1 MARFF
6 SWNVPQ
12 TVPQKTAWFFLP
24 WLLWLT
30 CLVAIFFLG
39 DANNPIVW
47 AISFGYA
54 LILALMTRYLDLRE
68 LSSTAQPETVHIV
81 LSLAPFILDLCF
93 YGVLL
98 QLHGGASNAGV
109 FILYL
114 PVIVA
119 SMEMKRRI
127 AWFVAMLAITIYT
140 LLMLQGHAAHF
151 EHLSESFTNH
161 LSGMWL
167 TFVISTLLMTWF
179 VTQQRQAIIGQQKQ
193 IRKLRERQLRD
204 EQILSVAT
212 MGANTTHRLATPLS
226 TARLLVDELN
236 EQKAFEQSLVD
247 ELSAQIHVCHQT
259 VHTIAQQVRSHQS
272 ANMQRLPIDDF
283 IQQTLQYWWISRND
297 IRYQLNVAPQCAD
310 YALATDFNLQMSLT
324 NLLENAAY
332 ASLANQQDE
341 ISIEVA
347 IKDQQVV
354 INIDDQGQGIDPQL
368 MSQLGQVKVSSKPQG
383 MGMGL
388 ALANATIERFAGQ
401 LQLFNLPSG
410 SRSQVVLPCQPLAA
424 ASI

>member
-1 MARFF
+1 M
-6 SWNVPQ
+6 
-12 TVPQKTAWFFLP
+12 
-24 WLLWLT
+24 T
-30 CLVAIFFLG
+30 CLVAIFFFG
-39 DANNPIVW
+39 DATNPMVW
-47 AISFGYA
+47 GICSGYA
-54 LILALMTRYLDLRE
+54 LLLALMTRYLDVRE
-68 LSSTAQPETVHIV
+68 LAAQSQSDLINH
-81 LSLAPFILDLCF
+81 LWSLFPFVLDLCF

-98 QLHGGASNAGV
+98 QMHGGASNAGV
-109 FILYL
+109 FVLYL

-119 SMEMKRRI
+119 AMEMKRRI
-127 AWFVAMLAITIYT
+127 AWLVAVLAIAIYT
-140 LLMLQGHAAHF
+140 GLMLQGHAAHF

-179 VTQQRQAIIGQQKQ
+179 VTQQRQAIISQQKQ

-226 TARLLVDELN
+226 TARLLVDELKEN
-236 EQKAFEQSLVD
+236 QAYEQGLVD

-259 VHTIAQQVRSHQS
+259 VHTIAKQVRSHQS
-272 ANMQRLPIDDF
+272 ANMKLVAIDDF
-283 IQQTLQYWWISRND
+283 IEQTLQYWWISRND
-297 IRYQLNVAPQCAD
+297 IRYQLNVAPECVN
-310 YALATDFNLQMSLT
+310 YALSTDFNLQMSLT

-341 ISIEVA
+341 ITIDVSVSA
-347 IKDQQVV
+347 QQVV
-354 INIDDQGQGIDPQL
+354 INIDDQGQGIDPKL
-368 MSQLGQVKVSSKPQG
+368 LSQLGQVKVASKSQG

-410 SRSQVVLPCQPLAA
+410 SRSQVILPCQALALGH
-424 ASI
+424 

>member
-1 MARFF
+1 M
-6 SWNVPQ
+6 
-12 TVPQKTAWFFLP
+12 
-24 WLLWLT
+24 
-30 CLVAIFFLG
+30 
-39 DANNPIVW
+39 
-47 AISFGYA
+47 YA
-54 LILALMTRYLDLRE
+54 LLLAFITRYLDIRALAAR
-68 LSSTAQPETVHIV
+68 SQPTVIHHAQ
-81 LSLAPFILDLCF
+81 SMFPFVLDLCF

-98 QLHGGASNAGV
+98 QMHGGASNAGV
-109 FILYL
+109 FVLYL

-119 SMEMKRRI
+119 AMEMKRRI
-127 AWFVAMLAITIYT
+127 AWLVAMLAIAIYT
-140 LLMLQGHAAHF
+140 GLMLQGHAAHF
-151 EHLSESFTNH
+151 EHLSKSFTNH

-179 VTQQRQAIIGQQKQ
+179 VTQQRQAIISQQKQ

-236 EQKAFEQSLVD
+236 EQKQYEQALVD

-272 ANMQRLPIDDF
+272 ANMQRQPIDDF
-283 IQQTLQYWWISRND
+283 IEQTLQYWWVSRND
-297 IRYQLNVAPQCAD
+297 IRYQLNVAPECAK
-310 YALATDFNLQMSLT
+310 YVLTTDFNLQMSLT
-324 NLLENAAY
+324 NLLENAAF

-341 ISIEVA
+341 ITIEVK
-347 IKDQQVV
+347 INEQQVV

-368 MSQLGQVKVSSKPQG
+368 LSQLGQSKVASKSQG

-388 ALANATIERFAGQ
+388 ALANATIERFAGR

-410 SRSQVVLPCQPLAA
+410 SRSQVTLPCE
-424 ASI
+424 ASN